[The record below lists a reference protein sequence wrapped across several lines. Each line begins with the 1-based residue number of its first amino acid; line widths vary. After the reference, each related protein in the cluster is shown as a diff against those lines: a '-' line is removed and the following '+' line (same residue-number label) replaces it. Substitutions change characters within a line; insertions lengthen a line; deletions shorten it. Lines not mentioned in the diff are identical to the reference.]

1 MTPRTAGYALLAGA
15 FGLAALTACEEERG
29 GTPDVER
36 RAAESR
42 NSETSEFR
50 STTDLLRSIEEGTFA
65 ERVGTPEPPEPQAT
79 VPEAIKIAFVSGS
92 KVPDDQLARL
102 EALAGRLRADTSLR
116 VEVLGCSDPS
126 GSEAVNL
133 RVSRARAESVATK
146 LRGLGVSAQ
155 QIAEVVGRGEGCEV
169 QERAVHVTPSRR
181 EELD

>member
-15 FGLAALTACEEERG
+15 FGLAAFTACQEERG

-50 STTDLLRSIEEGTFA
+50 STTHLLRSIEEGTFA

-92 KVPDDQLARL
+92 KVPDDQLA
-102 EALAGRLRADTSLR
+102 
-116 VEVLGCSDPS
+116 
-126 GSEAVNL
+126 
-133 RVSRARAESVATK
+133 
-146 LRGLGVSAQ
+146 
-155 QIAEVVGRGEGCEV
+155 
-169 QERAVHVTPSRR
+169 TPSLKLAASTDRA
-181 EELD
+181 LPISVHSSASSTGVMSSAPCMGGADCK